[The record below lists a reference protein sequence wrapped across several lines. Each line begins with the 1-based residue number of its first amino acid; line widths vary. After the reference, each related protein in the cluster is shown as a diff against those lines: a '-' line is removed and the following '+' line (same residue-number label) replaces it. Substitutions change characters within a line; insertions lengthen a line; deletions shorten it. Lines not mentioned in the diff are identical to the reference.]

1 MAKEIVETTFDK
13 DGTIYQMGFLFMYIQ
28 AHAHTDDQT
37 YILTHTP

>member
-13 DGTIYQMGFLFMYIQ
+13 DRTIYQMGFLFMHIH

-37 YILTHTP
+37 YILTHTL